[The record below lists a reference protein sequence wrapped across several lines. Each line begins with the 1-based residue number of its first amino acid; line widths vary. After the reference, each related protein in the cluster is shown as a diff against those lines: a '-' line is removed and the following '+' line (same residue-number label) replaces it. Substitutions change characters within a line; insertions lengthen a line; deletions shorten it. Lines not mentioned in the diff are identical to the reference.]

1 MPPPVTVG
9 RPSSATPEAKV
20 LKPTLRWNLL
30 LWVLLAFEEIA
41 AGADEIEASPA
52 RVVTSLEVP
61 VLGSVSRRR
70 DGAVW
75 ALLLPSPLS
84 ARDEKSPSTGE
95 AMRSFCDESAGWRFR
110 IPCRFMTGLA
120 GALLGLEDDSMA
132 GLIDVGNSVSGFGD
146 SPPRR
151 FVALDRL
158 EKVGGQA
165 ERRGDE
171 CL

>member
-30 LWVLLAFEEIA
+30 LLLWVLLAFEV
-41 AGADEIEASPA
+41 GTDEIEASPA

-70 DGAVW
+70 DGAVCV
-75 ALLLPSPLS
+75 LLLVPSPLR

-120 GALLGLEDDSMA
+120 GRLLGLEDDSIA
-132 GLIDVGNSVSGFGD
+132 GYC
-146 SPPRR
+146 R
-151 FVALDRL
+151 
-158 EKVGGQA
+158 
-165 ERRGDE
+165 
-171 CL
+171 

>member
-1 MPPPVTVG
+1 M
-9 RPSSATPEAKV
+9 
-20 LKPTLRWNLL
+20 